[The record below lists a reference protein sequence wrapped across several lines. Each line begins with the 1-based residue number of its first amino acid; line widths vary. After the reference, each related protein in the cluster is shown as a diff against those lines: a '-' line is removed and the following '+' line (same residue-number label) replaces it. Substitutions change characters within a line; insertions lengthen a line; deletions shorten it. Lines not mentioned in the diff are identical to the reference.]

1 MHTTHKN
8 QQSPSR
14 FGWALLLLAVATAV
28 FLRVYNLGSW
38 PPGLYRD
45 EAFNGLD
52 ALRVLDGNPA
62 LFFTANNGRE
72 PLYITLTALSVA
84 LFGRTV
90 LAVRLAAALVGSITT
105 WLVYKLGRSWFGWRV
120 GLLAAWLWA
129 ITLWPVH
136 LSRLGLRTIL
146 LPAVLALAFW
156 LGTEAYRRNQ
166 PRWWLA
172 AGAAYGLGFY
182 TYLAIR
188 FTPLLLLAFGAFLL
202 WRGQRERLRQGAGW
216 FLLGTAVLLL
226 PLAFFYLQNPD
237 LLLGRTDQ
245 VSILNST
252 INGGDLWGTLWRH
265 IGRSLGLFFWRG
277 DTILRHNPAG
287 RPLFDW
293 LMVGPF
299 LLGLGWC
306 VAHWRKPTASAVLL
320 WTFTMLGVT
329 ILAEDAPHFL
339 RAVGIL
345 PAALFLP
352 ALGLA
357 WLWRWPRLP
366 QTVRS
371 GLVTVLV
378 GGSLLLTV
386 RDYVN
391 YSQQPETALLFE
403 AAATDLAARLNAEA
417 EGTAVYLDRWFW
429 DETTQKGWPSIPFL
443 ADLDDVHFYRP
454 ETGLPPAQPGQPI
467 SLYAWPFGDLEFVP
481 RLLAEAAVVG
491 VENGRLARGDLEPTA
506 YPLYVH
512 YATEEVPEAGQI
524 VSFGGIFNL
533 KSWAVTALAE
543 NQVQIDLFWQKTGD
557 SLPNQIAFVHLIGP
571 DGLITQLDAPP
582 GGAYWFPHW
591 WQDDQLVHEQRILI
605 LTAPLSFDPDSQ
617 VIRLG
622 LYDPETQDR
631 LPITVDG
638 AAVPDDSLLLTP

>member
-1 MHTTHKN
+1 MHTPYKKHR
-8 QQSPSR
+8 SPST

-28 FLRVYNLGSW
+28 FLRVYNLANW

-52 ALRVLDGNPA
+52 ALHVLDGEPTV
-62 LFFTANNGRE
+62 FFTANNGRE
-72 PLYITLTALSVA
+72 PLYIMLTALSVA

-90 LAVRLAAALVGSITT
+90 LAVRLVAAVAGSLTT
-105 WLVYKLGRSWFGWRV
+105 LLVYRLGLSWFGWRV

-188 FTPLLLLAFGAFLL
+188 FTPLLLLVLGAFLL
-202 WRGQRERLRQGAGW
+202 WRGQRARLRRGVGW
-216 FLLGTAVLLL
+216 FVLGTAVTLL
-226 PLAFFYLQNPD
+226 PLAIFYLQNPD

-245 VSILNST
+245 VSILNPA
-252 INGGDLWGTLWRH
+252 INHGDFWGTLWRH
-265 IGRSLGLFFWRG
+265 TWQSLGLFFWRG
-277 DTILRHNPAG
+277 DTILRHNPVG

-293 LMVGPF
+293 LMAVPF
-299 LLGLGWC
+299 VLGVIWC
-306 VAHWRKPTASAVLL
+306 LRHWRRPAAAAVLL
-320 WTFTMLGVT
+320 WTTIMLGVT

-345 PAALFLP
+345 PAAIFVP

-366 QTVRS
+366 QAVRG
-371 GLVTVLV
+371 GLVAMLIL
-378 GGSLLLTV
+378 GSLLLSV

-391 YSQQPETALLFE
+391 YSQQPDTALLFE
-403 AAATDLAARLNAEA
+403 AAAAELAEQLNKEMA
-417 EGTAVYLDRWFW
+417 GTAVYLDRWFW

-443 ADLDDVHFYRP
+443 ADLDDVIFYRP
-454 ETGLPPAQPGQPI
+454 ENGLPPAAPGQPI

-481 RLLAEAAVVG
+481 RLLADAEMVV
-491 VENGRLARGDLEPTA
+491 VRNGRLARGDLEPEP
-506 YPLYVH
+506 YPLYVR
-512 YATEEVPEAGQI
+512 Y
-524 VSFGGIFNL
+524 VSGAVLDSAQPINFDNAFL
-533 KSWAVTALAE
+533 LQSWAIILLDAQTL
-543 NQVQIDLFWQKTGD
+543 QVDLIWQKTTD
-557 SLPNQIAFVHLIGP
+557 DLPNQIAFLHLLNNE
-571 DGLITQLDAPP
+571 GLLTQADAPP
-582 GGAYWFPHW
+582 GGIYWFPHW
-591 WQDDQLVHEQRILI
+591 WQQGQVVHEQRN
-605 LTAPLSFDPDSQ
+605 LTLPEPFDPAIHT
-617 VIRLG
+617 IRVG
-622 LYDPETQDR
+622 LYDPATLDR
-631 LPITVDG
+631 LPVIRDNGTVLGDG
-638 AAVPDDSLLLTP
+638 WQLAP

>member
-105 WLVYKLGRSWFGWRV
+105 WLVYKLGRSWFGWGV

-188 FTPLLLLAFGAFLL
+188 FTPLLLLALGVFLL
-202 WRGQRERLRQGAGW
+202 WRGQRERLWPGVGW

-245 VSILNST
+245 VSILNPT

-265 IGRSLGLFFWRG
+265 IGQSLGLFFWRG

-306 VAHWRKPTASAVLL
+306 VVHWRKPAAMAVLL

-345 PAALFLP
+345 PATLFLP

-371 GLVTVLV
+371 GLMAVLV
-378 GGSLLLTV
+378 VGSLLLTLQ
-386 RDYVN
+386 DYVN
-391 YSQQPETALLFE
+391 YSQPPETALLFE
-403 AAATDLAARLNAEA
+403 AAATDLATRLNAEP

-429 DETTQKGWPSIPFL
+429 DESTQKGWPSIPFL
-443 ADLDDVHFYRP
+443 ADLDGVQFYRP

-491 VENGRLARGDLEPTA
+491 VENGRLARGDLEPAA

-512 YATEEVPEAGQI
+512 YATEEVPEAGQL

-533 KSWAVTALAE
+533 QSWAVTQLAE
-543 NQVQIDLFWQKTGD
+543 NQVQIDLFWQKMGD
-557 SLPNQIAFVHLIGP
+557 SLPNQIAFVHLIGA
-571 DGLITQLDAPP
+571 DGLITQSDAPP
-582 GGAYWFPHW
+582 GGTYWFPHW
-591 WQDDQLVHEQRILI
+591 WQDDQLVHEQRILT
-605 LTAPLSFDPDSQ
+605 LPAGLAFDPARQ

-622 LYDPETQDR
+622 LYDPETLDR

-638 AAVPDDSLLLTP
+638 AALSDDSLRLTP